1 MAATVEPQPP
11 IPTPTPEPAE
21 TERRTSPI
29 ELLWDLVFAFA
40 LTQVTTLLRE
50 HLSWGGFGKSMLVL
64 ALMWW
69 AWSAFVWVLNA
80 QRDPSRTITLS
91 LLVGMGFIFIAGLA
105 LPDAFGSRA
114 VLFASTYVVVRVMHL
129 GLYAYESRIGNAE
142 WRSILSFT
150 FSTLIG
156 MALLLAGAFTD
167 GGVRILLW
175 GIALA
180 IDLAGPAWLTRARLR
195 GLQQVAV
202 AHFAERYGL
211 FVIICLGESVIAIGN
226 GARPLTPSRVAAVVL
241 CLLITVALWW
251 AYFADI
257 AEAAEQRLREHEDAV
272 LAAADSYSY
281 LHLLLVAGIIVFAV
295 GARLLVHTGDG
306 PLPDAARLALCGGVA
321 LYLLGLSAFRLRLL
335 GEREPLKLAAAAALL
350 AIGWLG
356 GGLDGLAVAGLAT
369 GVLAALTAIHFA
381 AG

>member
-1 MAATVEPQPP
+1 M
-11 IPTPTPEPAE
+11 
-21 TERRTSPI
+21 
-29 ELLWDLVFAFA
+29 LWDLVFAFA
-40 LTQVTTLLRE
+40 ITQVTTLLRE
-50 HLSWGGFGKSMLVL
+50 HLSWGGFGQSMLVL
-64 ALMWW
+64 GLVWW
-69 AWSAFVWVLNA
+69 AWSAFVWVINA
-80 QRDPSRTITLS
+80 EREPSRAVTVS
-91 LLVGMGFIFIAGLA
+91 LLVAMGFIFVAGLA
-105 LPDAFGSRA
+105 LPEAFGARGL
-114 VLFASTYVVVRVMHL
+114 LFAATYIVVRIIHL
-129 GLYAYESRIGNAE
+129 GLYVYESRLGNASL
-142 WRSILSFT
+142 RSILGISL
-150 FSTLIG
+150 SSAIAMVLLLIG
-156 MALLLAGAFTD
+156 AFAHD
-167 GGVRILLW
+167 GLR
-175 GIALA
+175 IALWA
-180 IDLAGPAWLTRARLR
+180 VALAVDFGGPAWLTRDRLR
-195 GLQQVAV
+195 ELQQVAV
-202 AHFAERYGL
+202 AHFSERYGL

-251 AYFADI
+251 AYFADL